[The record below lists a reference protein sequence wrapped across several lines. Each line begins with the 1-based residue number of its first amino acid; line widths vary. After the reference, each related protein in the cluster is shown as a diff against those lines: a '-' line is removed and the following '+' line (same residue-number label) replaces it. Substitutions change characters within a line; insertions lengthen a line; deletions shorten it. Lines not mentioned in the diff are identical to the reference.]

1 MFAKKPNPEKNVVPS
16 THLVCP
22 LPSGNKYQA
31 AKKWGVPV
39 VSADWLVE
47 CARLTS
53 RVPEDPFLVDGS
65 NHPKVDKKKVFM
77 DHLGETLTGHHFDVI
92 SLKLLIVL
100 IIFTFSDF
108 GVLSF
113 FTR

>member
-1 MFAKKPNPEKNVVPS
+1 MLKCIYIQNSLCCLGPLYPHPRSQDMFAKKPSPEKNVVPS

-47 CARLTS
+47 CARVPS
-53 RVPEDPFLVDGS
+53 RVPEDPFLVDCP
-65 NHPKVDKKKVFM
+65 NHRKVDKKKVFR
-77 DHLGETLTGHHFDVI
+77 DHLGDG
-92 SLKLLIVL
+92 
-100 IIFTFSDF
+100 
-108 GVLSF
+108 
-113 FTR
+113 